1 MIGDAFLA
9 IAPEAVTDAANAQRA
24 SDLGLRLRHHR
35 NESTDAPL
43 ITRLKSRSVCILK
56 YAIVF
61 LIISILAGALGL
73 TNVSQLAKR
82 ISFILF
88 ALFLL
93 AFLALIGFAYLV
105 GEAMA
110 GSALLT
116 AAAAPVCA

>member
-1 MIGDAFLA
+1 M
-9 IAPEAVTDAANAQRA
+9 
-24 SDLGLRLRHHR
+24 
-35 NESTDAPL
+35 
-43 ITRLKSRSVCILK
+43 LK

-61 LIISILAGALGL
+61 LIISLIAGALGL

-82 ISFILF
+82 VSLVLF

-110 GSALLT
+110 VAT
-116 AAAAPVCA
+116 AAAAPVSA

>member
-1 MIGDAFLA
+1 M
-9 IAPEAVTDAANAQRA
+9 
-24 SDLGLRLRHHR
+24 
-35 NESTDAPL
+35 
-43 ITRLKSRSVCILK
+43 LK

-61 LIISILAGALGL
+61 LIISIIAGALGL

-82 ISFILF
+82 ISLVLF

-110 GSALLT
+110 GSAVAT
-116 AAAAPVCA
+116 AAAAPVSA